1 MSIEVAVEVLRAR
14 GRLRVLDDIRVAAPC
29 AVGWDRM
36 TGDERVRRC
45 GECKLD
51 VYNLSGMTRE
61 EAEELIA
68 SRIGRLCVRFY
79 RRSDGTILTA
89 DCPVGSARRQR
100 RRLVVATAAGGLA
113 VGAAALW
120 GTTPD
125 PEQLERRHG
134 HEEVV
139 GMLIAPR
146 VPSAEPPHKRIVP
159 TGETQPTGEPAT
171 ETIVPDADTRAEM
184 AAAHITELRGRWQL
198 CLDDSGA
205 VTDAVKL
212 ESTGVDRYDV
222 LIDGTVRRW
231 RYPAYEG
238 GQCFD
243 LTFVYTQPP
252 S

>member
-1 MSIEVAVEVLRAR
+1 
-14 GRLRVLDDIRVAAPC
+14 VLDDVRVAAPC
-29 AVGWDRM
+29 AVGWDTM

-89 DCPVGSARRQR
+89 DCPVGSTRRQR
-100 RRLVVATAAGGLA
+100 RRLVAATAAGGLA

-120 GTTPD
+120 GTTPE
-125 PEQLERRHG
+125 PEQLEH
-134 HEEVV
+134 HEPTL
-139 GMLIAPR
+139 GILILPG
-146 VPSAEPPHKRIVP
+146 PSESDGTPHKHFVHEP
-159 TGETQPTGEPAT
+159 VQPTKERAT

-184 AAAHITELRGRWQL
+184 AARHLTELHGRWQL
-198 CLDDSGA
+198 CLDNNGA

-212 ESTGVDRYDV
+212 EGTGIDRYDV
-222 LIDGTVRRW
+222 LIGSTVRRW
-231 RYPAYEG
+231 RYGAYDG
-238 GQCFD
+238 GQCFE
-243 LTFVYTQPP
+243 LTFVYSQPP